1 MGKVAERLQRFN
13 SLSVEKVIYPISE
26 IGKKEYNWVLFF
38 TKKSVSLAH
47 EKSMATAVLLFL
59 KK

>member
-26 IGKKEYNWVLFF
+26 IGKKEDN
-38 TKKSVSLAH
+38 
-47 EKSMATAVLLFL
+47 
-59 KK
+59 